1 MESSIILIKICW
13 NIWNG
18 GFFNNKN
25 LSLIDLRNPLSKSWW
40 NAFSLLD
47 AFIFRLVE
55 AKENIFYTF
64 CSTYMLLVESI
75 IISKM
80 NSGMMLVW

>member
-1 MESSIILIKICW
+1 MVD
-13 NIWNG
+13 
-18 GFFNNKN
+18 FFNNKN
-25 LSLIDLRNPLSKSWW
+25 LSLIDLSNPLSESWW
-40 NAFSLLD
+40 NAFSILD
-47 AFIFRLVE
+47 AFILHIAE